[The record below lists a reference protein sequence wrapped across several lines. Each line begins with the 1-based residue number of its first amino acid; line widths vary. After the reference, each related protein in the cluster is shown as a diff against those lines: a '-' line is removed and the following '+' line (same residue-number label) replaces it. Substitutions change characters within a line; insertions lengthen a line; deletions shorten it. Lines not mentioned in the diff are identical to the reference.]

1 MIIVSF
7 FKFWNHLKLSE
18 YLAES
23 VTHFAARELPPGL
36 RIRIRPSAMP
46 KRKQGAVEAVAA
58 AESIDPVMR
67 AKQRMKELAMKIGLE
82 GRDLKPYVSWRGSI
96 WRFSEF
102 VSRKLMHSSH
112 IKRLD
117 IEMRWFSPFLLG
129 LLRGIAVFFFLQY
142 SLIRQLGWL
151 WHVATKVNRID
162 SAITEAWQKNRDAKL
177 RGQVSDEWMS
187 G

>member
-1 MIIVSF
+1 M
-7 FKFWNHLKLSE
+7 
-18 YLAES
+18 
-23 VTHFAARELPPGL
+23 THSAARARQLPPGL
-36 RIRIRPSAMP
+36 RIRPVPAMP

-117 IEMRWFSPFLLG
+117 IEMRWFSPPFFLVG
-129 LLRGIAVFFFLQY
+129 LLRGIVVFFFLQY

-177 RGQVSDEWMS
+177 RGQVSDESMS